1 LSHSVLDIYLLS
13 LIDRG
18 LYTKYDFQRRGGVS
32 LGSSTPALKRLQN
45 AGFIRE
51 QEPEDGSKRI
61 RQILK
66 LTPAGRRVVRKGWRQ
81 YFKVELNLDV
91 EAILR
96 VIDIAGHEA
105 VPRGE
110 IIDFVNA
117 MASQRSRSPAD
128 TNKGIG
134 EGIVGLQE
142 QLVVYRARA
151 ESIFLRDLAKSFTR
165 GLKSAT
171 STNRTRTKVKADR

>member
-1 LSHSVLDIYLLS
+1 MSNSVLDIYLLS

-18 LYTKYDFQRRGGVS
+18 LCTKYDLQRRGGVS

-45 AGFIRE
+45 AGLVTE
-51 QEPEDGSKRI
+51 QEAEEDTKRI

-81 YFKVELNLDV
+81 HFDVEVNLDV

-96 VIDIAGHEA
+96 VIDIAADEA
-105 VPRGE
+105 APRGD
-110 IIDFVNA
+110 IIDFLKA
-117 MASQRSRSPAD
+117 MSSQRNRLPAD
-128 TNKGIG
+128 TDKGIG

-142 QLVVYRARA
+142 QLVAYRTRA
-151 ESIFLRDLAKSFTR
+151 EAMFLRDLAKSLTR
-165 GLKSAT
+165 RLKSAT
-171 STNRTRTKVKADR
+171 STNRTQTKVKR